1 MEDTP
6 QIPRRMRA
14 IERTR
19 LILICNLAAKK
30 QKKEY
35 CDERKGLM
43 TCDANHDSLQIE
55 QDLKDFSDHCCVVLI
70 VLTRKI
76 ER

>member
-6 QIPRRMRA
+6 QIPRRMKA

-19 LILICNLAAKK
+19 LILICNHDVKK
-30 QKKEY
+30 QKKVN

-43 TCDANHDSLQIE
+43 ICDAVLDSLQIE
-55 QDLKDFSDHCCVVLI
+55 QDLKDSLDHCCVVSI

-76 ER
+76 C